1 MHEVTYD
8 RQLKNDPFVTIAQT
22 DLIYSLWNTLFQ
34 SCSVFFFC
42 VQCLLWNI
50 CVNID
55 KAGLTGPLYDACSSC
70 VAGSCSHKTQVGMAC
85 KRVKLPGTVS
95 SIERDFPND

>member
-34 SCSVFFFC
+34 SCSVFFFLRTMF
-42 VQCLLWNI
+42 VVEYMRQ
-50 CVNID
+50 
-55 KAGLTGPLYDACSSC
+55 Y
-70 VAGSCSHKTQVGMAC
+70 
-85 KRVKLPGTVS
+85 
-95 SIERDFPND
+95 